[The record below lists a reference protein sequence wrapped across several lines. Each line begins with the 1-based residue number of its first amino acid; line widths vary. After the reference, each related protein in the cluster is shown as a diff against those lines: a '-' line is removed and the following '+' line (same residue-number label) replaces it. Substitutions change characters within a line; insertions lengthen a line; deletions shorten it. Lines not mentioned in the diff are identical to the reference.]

1 MTKCIRTYTSEGVT
15 FLLSLNRTKVGV
27 TKHIITVHTVHTVN
41 SSSVTSRS
49 GDCFSSVELILLNCN
64 FLELCASI
72 FNYSSR
78 AINHSPMLYLI

>member
-1 MTKCIRTYTSEGVT
+1 MTKCFRKYTSEGVT

-27 TKHIITVHTVHTVN
+27 TKHIITVHTVN

-72 FNYSSR
+72 FNYYSR